1 MLEGSDPQPSEH
13 AIPVKSSSLTAGLIT
28 GLDQRFQLPAHQTH
42 VRREALAGVTTF
54 LAMAYISVV
63 NPSILAQAGMDFGA
77 VFVATCLA
85 SAFGSIAMGLLSN
98 YPIALAPGMGQNAF
112 FTYTVV
118 LGSGYPWETAL
129 GAVFIS
135 GILFVLLSVLP
146 VREWM
151 INAIPR
157 NLKLGI
163 SAGIGLFLAFIAFS
177 NTGIVVADPAT
188 LVSLGDLTEP
198 AVVLCLAGFVLI
210 LVMANRR
217 MLGAVVVGVL
227 VVSIIGW
234 VTGIAEFKGLVSLPP
249 SAAPVFL
256 KLDIV
261 DAFQLAMIPTI
272 LTLLLVDVFDTAGT
286 LVGVGSRANML
297 DKDGKLQNLRGAL
310 LADSSATFVGA
321 LFGTS
326 STTSYIESAAGVEA
340 GGRTG
345 LTAVI
350 VGLLFLLCL
359 FLAPLA
365 QSVPAYATSSAL
377 LFVACLMARG
387 LETLDWDD
395 YTESAPAVITALTMP
410 LAFSIADGIGV
421 GFIIYAL
428 LKVVA
433 GAARQCSPAVYLVAV
448 IFALKFVFLA

>member
-28 GLDQRFQLPAHQTH
+28 GLDQRFQLPTHQTH

-433 GAARQCSPAVYLVAV
+433 GAARQCSPAVYLVAA